1 MALREHKL
9 SMGVLIGGLTLAG
22 AGVAAW
28 VDINRELERAA
39 VVNIEQDARMSR
51 HEEQI
56 HSTLREMRTDVNSIK
71 HYLLERD

>member
-39 VVNIEQDARMSR
+39 VTNTEQDARMSR
-51 HEEQI
+51 HEQQI
-56 HSTLREMRTDVNSIK
+56 YSTLSEMRTDMNSIK
-71 HYLLERD
+71 TYLLERD